1 MGETR
6 TRSQGV
12 KYTLTPELRE
22 HIQRTRL
29 NLDLSTEELSSM
41 LGMNKETYNNIE
53 RKKSSTTTIT
63 TNTLDKLFDIFQ
75 RLSVNNL
82 RATKE
87 QYIIDNLEKF
97 LYSTDTNYDT
107 LQQQDWLKA
116 YYLKYQTVNLSE
128 STIDNLFNYCPEEEL
143 RELVKHLSKNRH
155 IKLKTDITEENEVY
169 INLKNKDKYPD
180 YADYPFWCIRY
191 SDFTDK
197 EVEEILDSLYNGN
210 IKYSLLFALLIN
222 KELKSRRKKDY
233 NDIFAT
239 VYYNLKMCG
248 CINIFDIMETII
260 SSRKPTPQKTETTQ
274 EEITDNSFVEMLKG
288 LDLEECPSNIKH
300 FLEHCINGGD
310 NFFNA
315 FDIDLTPLYTASAY
329 DISVFKIRLAEIID
343 NIFK

>member
-107 LQQQDWLKA
+107 LQQQDW
-116 YYLKYQTVNLSE
+116 
-128 STIDNLFNYCPEEEL
+128 
-143 RELVKHLSKNRH
+143 
-155 IKLKTDITEENEVY
+155 
-169 INLKNKDKYPD
+169 
-180 YADYPFWCIRY
+180 
-191 SDFTDK
+191 
-197 EVEEILDSLYNGN
+197 
-210 IKYSLLFALLIN
+210 
-222 KELKSRRKKDY
+222 
-233 NDIFAT
+233 
-239 VYYNLKMCG
+239 
-248 CINIFDIMETII
+248 
-260 SSRKPTPQKTETTQ
+260 
-274 EEITDNSFVEMLKG
+274 
-288 LDLEECPSNIKH
+288 
-300 FLEHCINGGD
+300 
-310 NFFNA
+310 
-315 FDIDLTPLYTASAY
+315 
-329 DISVFKIRLAEIID
+329 
-343 NIFK
+343 